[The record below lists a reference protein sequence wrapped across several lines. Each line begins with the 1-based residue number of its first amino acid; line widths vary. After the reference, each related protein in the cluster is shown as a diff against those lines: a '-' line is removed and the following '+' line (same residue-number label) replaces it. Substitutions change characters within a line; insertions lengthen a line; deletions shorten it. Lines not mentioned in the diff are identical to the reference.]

1 MTVLAGDEVA
11 AVVGQ
16 SVADGGQSDVVVG
29 GHTVAAVGGQ
39 CKAAVGG
46 QTVTAVGG
54 QCVLAGRELGNAAIG
69 GQSDTAGSDVAGS
82 EDSAVGLEL
91 ASEVIVFKV
100 TMLSAKLELLKVGAV
115 AAGGRI

>member
-29 GHTVAAVGGQ
+29 GHTVAAVVGQ
-39 CKAAVGG
+39 I
-46 QTVTAVGG
+46 VTAVGG
-54 QCVLAGRELGNAAIG
+54 QCVLAGRELGNETVG
-69 GQSDTAGSDVAGS
+69 GQIDTTGSDVAGS
-82 EDSAVGLEL
+82 EDCAVGLEL
-91 ASEVIVFKV
+91 ASEVIAFKV